1 VVKATAIA
9 EKGLRPAPPEG
20 GRALGLQR
28 TGSYESE
35 AFYTHRLSL
44 LSRLIARETRQ
55 MLAEPFGLSQMD
67 WRVLIQLE
75 HVSPSKISEIHS
87 RSLLAKPQ
95 ISSAL
100 PPLIKSGYVVR
111 EEDPEDARAPFF
123 SITEK
128 GLQLYRSVMRLSRKR
143 QRRLELLLSESERA
157 TFSKAIDKLISAL
170 LAEAPAG
177 DQLNQE

>member
-1 VVKATAIA
+1 MVKATAVA

-67 WRVLIQLE
+67 WRVRIT
-75 HVSPSKISEIHS
+75 VASF
-87 RSLLAKPQ
+87 LLTVLSTLYPAWR
-95 ISSAL
+95 A
-100 PPLIKSGYVVR
+100 
-111 EEDPEDARAPFF
+111 ARTQP
-123 SITEK
+123 
-128 GLQLYRSVMRLSRKR
+128 
-143 QRRLELLLSESERA
+143 
-157 TFSKAIDKLISAL
+157 
-170 LAEAPAG
+170 AEA
-177 DQLNQE
+177 LRYE

>member
-1 VVKATAIA
+1 VVKAVAVT
-9 EKGLRPAPPEG
+9 EKAPRFASPEGRATLGLR
-20 GRALGLQR
+20 R

-44 LSRLIARETRQ
+44 LGRLIARETRQ
-55 MLAEPFGLSQMD
+55 MLDEPFGMSQME

-100 PPLIKSGYVVR
+100 PSLIKSGYAVR
-111 EEDPEDARAPFF
+111 EDDPEDARAPLF

-143 QRRLELLLSESERA
+143 QRRLELFLSDNERA
-157 TFSKAIDKLISAL
+157 TFSKGIDKLISAL
-170 LAEAPAG
+170 LAEVPAG
-177 DQLNQE
+177 EPDL

>member
-1 VVKATAIA
+1 VVKRAALA
-9 EKGLRPAPPEG
+9 EKRLRLASPHG
-20 GRALGLQR
+20 GRALGLRR

-44 LSRLIARETRQ
+44 LSRLIARETREI
-55 MLAEPFGLSQMD
+55 LAEPFGLSQME

-75 HVSPSKISEIHS
+75 HVSPSKISEIHL

-100 PPLIKSGYVVR
+100 PPLIDRGYVVR
-111 EEDPEDARAPFF
+111 EEDPEDARAPLF
-123 SITEK
+123 SITDK
-128 GLQLYRSVMRLSRKR
+128 GLQLYRSVMRVSRKR
-143 QRRLELLLSESERA
+143 QRRLELFLNEGERA
-157 TFSKAIDKLISAL
+157 AFSKSVDKLISAL

-177 DQLNQE
+177 DADI